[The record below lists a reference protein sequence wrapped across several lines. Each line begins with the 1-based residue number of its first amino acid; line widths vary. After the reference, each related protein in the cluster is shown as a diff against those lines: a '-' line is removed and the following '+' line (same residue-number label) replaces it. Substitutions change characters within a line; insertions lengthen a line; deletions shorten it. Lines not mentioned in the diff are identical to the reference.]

1 MILIADDDK
10 AIRLSLGLML
20 KQGGF
25 EYKAVSNEPDTLTA
39 IREDDV
45 ELVILDLNLTCS
57 TTGRQ
62 GIDLLRKIKIL
73 RPAEPVILIS
83 AWGTIPLAVEGM
95 GFGASDFV
103 TKPWNNRDFMA
114 KIRKAIEASRR
125 AAENDRPRPL
135 DDVEREAIVKAIR
148 QYDGKLS
155 SVAEALGITR
165 QSLYRRL
172 EKYGIKL

>member
-1 MILIADDDK
+1 MILIVDDDQ

-20 KQGGF
+20 TQGGF
-25 EYKAVSNEPDTLTA
+25 DREAVSNEPDALA
-39 IREDDV
+39 AVRRDNI

-62 GIDLLRKIKIL
+62 GIELLRKIKIL
-73 RPAEPVILIS
+73 RPLVPVILIT
-83 AWGTIPLAVEGM
+83 AWGTIPLAVDGM
-95 GFGASDFV
+95 GFGAVDFI

-114 KIRKAIEASRR
+114 KIRKAISHYREAI
-125 AAENDRPRPL
+125 EKDRPRPL
-135 DDVEREAIVKAIR
+135 DDIEREAIVKAIR

-172 EKYGIKL
+172 EKYGIKI

>member
-10 AIRLSLGLML
+10 AIRMSLGLML

-25 EYKAVSNEPDTLTA
+25 DYKAVSNEPDTLAA
-39 IREDDV
+39 IRGENV
-45 ELVILDLNLTCS
+45 GLVILDLNLTCT

-62 GIDLLRKIKIL
+62 GIDLLRKVKIL
-73 RPAEPVILIS
+73 RPEVPVILIS

-114 KIRKAIEASRR
+114 KIRKALAEAHE
-125 AAENDRPRPL
+125 AAEKDRPRPL
-135 DDVEREAIVKAIR
+135 DDIEREAIVKAIR